1 MKFDFSKSKDLQ
13 NKSQLGKLDL
23 MMKNVLHITYELDSI
38 RSMLVKIDAAL
49 IKVLNDQQLQTQV
62 DQYFEDRPNNED
74 QEPD

>member
-23 MMKNVLHITYELDSI
+23 IMKNVLHITYELDSI
-38 RSMLVKIDAAL
+38 RSIMNKMDASLV
-49 IKVLNDQQLQTQV
+49 KVLNDQELQHQV
-62 DQYFEDRPNNED
+62 DEYFERPQNED